1 MFVTSYYS
9 YCSPFTPSDLLINI
23 KAVLYLVSTSSVYSN
38 SKREKC
44 NAPHEFKLRG
54 RQDTAE
60 LYSAVSRIP
69 WSQTLHWEGHW
80 WVKLFWKIMF
90 WTNFLLTFLLFQFLC
105 SSMLEASCYAGH
117 ITVSQ
122 SKKFRIPP
130 SQTLHTMCRT
140 AWWEG
145 QPTQRRIRLIK
156 LQALW
161 SLLKDQS
168 NKNYFTG

>member
-1 MFVTSYYS
+1 M
-9 YCSPFTPSDLLINI
+9 
-23 KAVLYLVSTSSVYSN
+23 YLVSTSSVYSN

-80 WVKLFWKIMF
+80 WVKLFWKKMF
-90 WTNFLLTFLLFQFLC
+90 WTNYLLNFLLFQFLC

-122 SKKFRIPP
+122 SKKFRIPL
-130 SQTLHTMCRT
+130 SQTLHMYDVQNSVVRRT
-140 AWWEG
+140 TDTAQNQTHQIAG
-145 QPTQRRIRLIK
+145 PLVSFKGSIK
-156 LQALW
+156 
-161 SLLKDQS
+161 
-168 NKNYFTG
+168 